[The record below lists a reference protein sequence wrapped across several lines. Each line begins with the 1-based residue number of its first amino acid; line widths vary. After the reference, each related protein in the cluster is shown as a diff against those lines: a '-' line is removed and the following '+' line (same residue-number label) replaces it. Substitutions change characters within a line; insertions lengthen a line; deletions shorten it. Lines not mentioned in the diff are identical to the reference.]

1 MSGKDE
7 GDSSSSSASSS
18 SPSSSSS
25 PPNIPYSSSFPYI
38 RTCGMLVSQL
48 ISLNKVATTGLCE
61 FCGTS
66 VHLHNQSIMTPFAAS
81 TTLSSSS
88 TSFKLD
94 KNVIN
99 DLPKWKKL
107 YKLCTPFFNALDIL
121 FTIHNVTDESHF
133 KKYLQL
139 SLSDLP
145 EFEKTYAHTHITSN
159 TSLSWSRVKV
169 LFAQRFE
176 SHDHINQLKRQY
188 RALKYTHDDNIQS
201 FSHRFINLCGEL
213 NYDVDSSIVI
223 DNFMSLLPSDL
234 HRRFLMQCHGRQ
246 KSLSSF

>member
-1 MSGKDE
+1 
-7 GDSSSSSASSS
+7 
-18 SPSSSSS
+18 
-25 PPNIPYSSSFPYI
+25 
-38 RTCGMLVSQL
+38 
-48 ISLNKVATTGLCE
+48 
-61 FCGTS
+61 
-66 VHLHNQSIMTPFAAS
+66 
-81 TTLSSSS
+81 
-88 TSFKLD
+88 
-94 KNVIN
+94 
-99 DLPKWKKL
+99 
-107 YKLCTPFFNALDIL
+107 IL

-201 FSHRFINLCGEL
+201 FSHRFINICGEL
-213 NYDVDSSIVI
+213 NYDVDSPIVI
-223 DNFMSLLPSDL
+223 DNFMSLLPSDI

-246 KSLSSF
+246 KSLSDFESLQDIVADITAMENAHNNAQYTSSSLDNHNNNNNNNNNRNNHNNNRSSKTVSFHGSKTIYPSSSSSSSASPAKFCKNHPTSTGHTTAECRMNAFHKSL